1 MGGVTPHA
9 SRLVAFSKKS
19 MKPVQQSLLDY
30 DVSLL
35 NAIAQQCG
43 LPPAANQSEAI
54 RQLAEVL
61 LSPVETAIMLDHL
74 SPSALEALHFLLDNG
89 GQVERARFTRQYG
102 DIRPMGGARLQR
114 ERPWEQPASITE
126 ALWYRGLI
134 FKAFQVTDQG
144 SQEMIFVPTDMRPL
158 LHPATEPI
166 PASYAFQ
173 APPTPPPVWQSGS
186 EPRLLEN
193 FFTLLVYLQTT
204 PVRLQGNGEIPPK
217 NRQALA
223 QQLLPALPHH
233 WPNLLDFLLHL
244 GQRANLLTVAHGR
257 LKPNPEP
264 VKSWLQADTAR
275 QSWQL
280 QTAWRADPTW
290 NDLWHVPQLS
300 PQPTGW
306 ENSPLRARS
315 KLLGYLEQTN
325 ASPDD
330 WLSLPGFVAAV
341 KKIDPDFQRPDGNY
355 DSWYIKD
362 AQGDLLMG
370 FEHWDAVE
378 GALIRHLITHVLF
391 ELGVVQLGAP
401 TVDSPSEAFRLT
413 PAGLRFL
420 QGQAPVD
427 VPTGGF
433 SRLRV
438 NDQFKVRVPAQASLY
453 DRFQLA
459 RFAELVQ
466 RETGH
471 VIYHISQASFS
482 RALRNGVTHEQ
493 VTAFLTRATN
503 NQVPLQVIET
513 LRAWG
518 TRFGTAKLEQA
529 AILRLEHPQLAA
541 ELRRLPQIAPLL
553 GETLGPT
560 TILIP
565 GENVGQLRKLLLEMG
580 YIIP

>member
-1 MGGVTPHA
+1 
-9 SRLVAFSKKS
+9 

-35 NAIAQQCG
+35 NAIAHQRG
-43 LPPAANQSEAI
+43 LAPAANQTEAI
-54 RQLAEVL
+54 RHLVEAL
-61 LSPVETAIMLDHL
+61 LSPVETAITLDHL
-74 SPSALEALHFLLDNG
+74 PPPALAALHFLLDNG
-89 GQVERARFTRQYG
+89 GQIERARFTRQYG

-114 ERPWEQPASITE
+114 ERPWEHPASISET
-126 ALWYRGLI
+126 LWYQGLI
-134 FKAFQVTDQG
+134 FKAFQVTDRG
-144 SQEMIFVPTDMRPL
+144 SLEMIFIPTDMRPL
-158 LHPATEPI
+158 LRPDPPAPTT
-166 PASYAFQ
+166 PAATTFQ
-173 APPTPPPVWQSGS
+173 VELAPTPNWQSGS

-193 FFTLLVYLQTT
+193 FFTVLVYLQTT
-204 PVRLQGNGEIPPK
+204 PVRLQANGDIPPK
-217 NRQALA
+217 NRQALTP
-223 QQLLPALPHH
+223 QLLPPVSPRP
-233 WPNLLDFLLHL
+233 WPDLLDFLLHL

-264 VKSWLQADTAR
+264 VKNWLQADAAR
-275 QSWQL
+275 QTWQL

-290 NDLWHVPQLS
+290 NELWHIPQLS

-315 KLLGYLEQTN
+315 KLLGYLEQLN

-330 WLSLPGFVAAV
+330 WLSLAGFVAAV
-341 KKIDPDFQRPDGNY
+341 KQTDPDFQRPDGNY

-362 AQGDLLMG
+362 IHGDLLMG

-378 GALIRHLITHVLF
+378 GALIRHLITHILF
-391 ELGVVQLGAP
+391 ELDAAQLGAP
-401 TVDSPSEAFRLT
+401 TAASLPDAFRLT
-413 PAGLRFL
+413 PAGLRLL
-420 QGQAPVD
+420 QGHPPAAS
-427 VPTGGF
+427 PTEGF

-438 NDQFKVRVPAQASLY
+438 SDQFKIRVPAQASLY

-459 RFAELVQ
+459 RFAELTQ
-466 RETGH
+466 REASQ

-482 RALRNGVTHEQ
+482 RALKNGVTHEQ

-518 TRFGTAKLEQA
+518 TRFGAAKLEQA
-529 AILRLEHPQLAA
+529 AILRLEHPRLAA
-541 ELRRLPQIAPLL
+541 ELRRSPQIAPLL
-553 GETLGPT
+553 GEALGPT

-565 GENVGQLRKLLLEMG
+565 GEHVGQLRKLLLEMG
-580 YIIP
+580 YILP